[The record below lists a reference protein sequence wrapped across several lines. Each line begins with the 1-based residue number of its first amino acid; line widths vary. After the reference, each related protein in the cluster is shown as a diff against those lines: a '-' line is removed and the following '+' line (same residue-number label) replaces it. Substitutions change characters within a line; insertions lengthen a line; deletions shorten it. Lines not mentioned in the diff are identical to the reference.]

1 MIKTSKVIPSI
12 EPSKFTDISI
22 GLADIAPDT
31 ETFLPRLLGVDPLA
45 LEPFSD
51 WAYNLTLARLISDSS
66 INIKLFKF
74 SLRICCQNSYRR
86 FCTLSLPLADRK
98 SVFFGES
105 HVQPLCHSSHCSST
119 DSYADFLMQ

>member
-1 MIKTSKVIPSI
+1 MIKASNVIPSI
-12 EPSKFTDISI
+12 EPSKFTDISTV
-22 GLADIAPDT
+22 LTDIAHDT

-86 FCTLSLPLADRK
+86 FCTLSLPLADGK
-98 SVFFGES
+98 SVFFLK
-105 HVQPLCHSSHCSST
+105 VMFNRCVILPIVALLIVTQI
-119 DSYADFLMQ
+119 F